1 MNALLNLRRPRI
13 CVISYKAL
21 SRLIPEVIDE
31 FESRATI
38 EVVDVVFDE
47 ALEKARQLE
56 RDDGADVIVSAGA
69 NATCLR
75 STIHLPVA
83 TIDVGGFDV
92 LQALWKA
99 GSISSRVAVVT
110 YRAPIPELD
119 AIKGLLKLDVTQRTY
134 STIADATYL
143 VRTLASEG
151 YRVVVGSSLIKEL
164 AEQNAMHGVLIYSAT
179 AVRRAIEGAIE
190 MARVSSLEAARF
202 DQLNGVLHHLR
213 EAILAAGA
221 NGKVIAINQAMA
233 RMLDLGTASAVGRD
247 VGELVPGI
255 NLEQVLATGQPEP
268 EQVVQIGPVTCVANR
283 IPILEQGRCTGAVLT
298 LQDAR
303 TIQRSDISIRS
314 QRRSRQLAARYHF
327 DHLLGDSPTFVTAR
341 RAAERY
347 ARTDA
352 TVLITG
358 ESGTGKELFAQAIH
372 NASSRRNGPFVAIN
386 CAAFP
391 EQLLESELFGHEEGA
406 FTGSRKGGRLGLFE
420 AAHKG
425 TIFLDEI
432 GDMPISLQSRLLR
445 VLQEKEVTRL
455 GSTQPIPVDVRVV
468 AATHQALGDRI
479 ANGLFRSDLYYRL
492 NILHLWLPPLRER
505 PEDIAMLA
513 LKLLYGAL
521 QRLGVS
527 LPVDQAVAPV
537 LPMLRAYAWPGNVR
551 ELENI
556 AERLAVF
563 LSDSRTVNDID
574 YAGMRHEFPEIIA
587 GSDNIRRAD
596 PASARKV
603 TAFEPG
609 DPSPDAV
616 DLAGV
621 LRASDGNKKIAA
633 ERLGISRTTLW
644 RRMKNLPVSPRRPTV
659 PE

>member
-1 MNALLNLRRPRI
+1 MASIPDSWQPRI

-21 SRLIPEVIDE
+21 SRLVPEAISE
-31 FESRATI
+31 FDGRATI
-38 EVVDVVFDE
+38 DIVDVVFDE

-56 RDDGADVIVSAGA
+56 RDGEADVIVSAGA
-69 NATCLR
+69 NATWLR
-75 STIHLPVA
+75 STIAVPVV
-83 TIDVGGFDV
+83 TINVDGFDV
-92 LQALWKA
+92 LQALRKA
-99 GSISSRVAVVT
+99 GSISSRVAMVT
-110 YRAPIPELD
+110 YREPIPELD
-119 AIKGLLKLDVTQRTY
+119 AIKGLLKLEITQHTY
-134 STIADATYL
+134 DTIEDATYL
-143 VRTLASEG
+143 VKALAREG
-151 YRVVVGSSLIKEL
+151 YGVVVGSSLINDL
-164 AEQNAMHGVLIYSAT
+164 AEQNAMRGVLIYSVT
-179 AVRRAIEGAIE
+179 AIRQAIEGAIE
-190 MARVSSLEAARF
+190 IARVSRLEAARF

-213 EAILAAGA
+213 EAILAVGA
-221 NGKVIAINQAMA
+221 NGKVIAINQAMSHL
-233 RMLDLGTASAVGRD
+233 LDLGATNAVGTSVRD
-247 VGELVPGI
+247 LVPAI
-255 NLEQVLATGQPEP
+255 DLNQVLSTGQPEP
-268 EQVVQIGPVTCVANR
+268 EQVVQIGSVTCVANR
-283 IPILEQGRCTGAVLT
+283 IPIQDQGRCTGAVLT

-327 DHLLGDSPTFVTAR
+327 DHLLGCSPSFVAAR

-372 NASSRRNGPFVAIN
+372 NAGSRRNAPFVAIN

-455 GSTQPIPVDVRVV
+455 GSTQPIPVDVRVI
-468 AATHQALGDRI
+468 AATHQTLGNRI
-479 ANGLFRSDLYYRL
+479 EGGLFRSDLYYRL

-505 PEDIAMLA
+505 PEDIAILA

-521 QRLGVS
+521 QRLGVR
-527 LPVDQAVAPV
+527 LPVDQALAPI
-537 LPMLRAYAWPGNVR
+537 LPILRAYAWPGNVR

-556 AERLAVF
+556 AERLSVF
-563 LSDSRTVNDID
+563 LSDCRTVKDID
-574 YAGMRHEFPEIIA
+574 YSGMRHEFPEIFA
-587 GSDNIRRAD
+587 GNDGRRSSLVNI
-596 PASARKV
+596 PQESV
-603 TAFEPG
+603 HEPG
-609 DPSPDAV
+609 NLPPDAL
-616 DLAGV
+616 DLVGA
-621 LRASDGNKKIAA
+621 LEASGGNKRIAA

-644 RRMKNLPVSPRRPTV
+644 RRMKNAHASHTPTV

>member
-1 MNALLNLRRPRI
+1 MDAFPNARRPRI

-21 SRLIPEVIDE
+21 SRLVPEVIDE
-31 FESRATI
+31 FAHRATI
-38 EVVDVVFDE
+38 DVFDVVFDE

-56 RDDGADVIVSAGA
+56 RDGEADVIVSAGA

-75 STIHLPVA
+75 SNISLPVV
-83 TIDVGGFDV
+83 TINVGGFDV
-92 LQALWKA
+92 LQALRKA
-99 GSISSRVAVVT
+99 GSISSRVAMVT
-110 YRAPIPELD
+110 YREPIPELE
-119 AIKGLLKLDVTQRTY
+119 AIKGLLRLEITQHTY
-134 STIADATYL
+134 NTIEDATYL
-143 VRTLASEG
+143 VRALASDG
-151 YRVVVGSSLIKEL
+151 YGVVVGSSLINEL
-164 AEQNAMHGVLIYSAT
+164 AEQNAMRGVLIYSVS
-179 AVRRAIEGAIE
+179 AVRQAIEGAIE
-190 MARVSSLEAARF
+190 IARVSSLEAARF

-213 EAILAAGA
+213 EAILAVGVD
-221 NGKVIAINQAMA
+221 GKVIAINQAMA
-233 RMLDLGTASAVGRD
+233 RMLDLGATDAVGSD
-247 VGELVPGI
+247 VRNLVPGI
-255 NLEQVLATGQPEP
+255 DLNQVLATGQAES
-268 EQVVQIGPVTCVANR
+268 EQVVQIGPITCVANR
-283 IPILEQGRCTGAVLT
+283 VPIQEQGRCTGAVLT

-303 TIQRSDISIRS
+303 TIQRSDLSIRS

-327 DHLLGDSPTFVTAR
+327 DHLLGSSPSFVAAR

-372 NASSRRNGPFVAIN
+372 NASARRNGPFVAIN

-406 FTGSRKGGRLGLFE
+406 FTGSRKGGKFGLFE

-425 TIFLDEI
+425 SIFLDEI
-432 GDMPISLQSRLLR
+432 GDMPVSLQSRLLR

-479 ANGLFRSDLYYRL
+479 ASGHFRSDLYYRL

-505 PEDIAMLA
+505 PEDVAMLV

-537 LPMLRAYAWPGNVR
+537 LPILRAYAWPGNVR

-563 LSDSRTVNDID
+563 LSDYRMVNDID
-574 YAGMRHEFPEIIA
+574 YTGMRLEFPEIFA
-587 GSDNIRRAD
+587 ADGTPQGATPLGTAKRAIE
-596 PASARKV
+596 
-603 TAFEPG
+603 TPG
-609 DPSPDAV
+609 DGAPETG
-616 DLAGV
+616 DLAAA
-621 LRASDGNKKIAA
+621 LQASGGNRQIAA

-644 RRMKNLPVSPRRPTV
+644 RRMKNLPASRQPTV